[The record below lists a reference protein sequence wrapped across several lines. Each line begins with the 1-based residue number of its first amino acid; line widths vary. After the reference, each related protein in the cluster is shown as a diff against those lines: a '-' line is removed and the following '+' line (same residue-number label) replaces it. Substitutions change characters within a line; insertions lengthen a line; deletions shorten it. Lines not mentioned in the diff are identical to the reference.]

1 MHFTCQDRRHDTRR
15 GVDIQ
20 QLCFETFFFE
30 QFEVLGDPKRR
41 AGRDQSGIA
50 EIDRV
55 ELRGV
60 QNLETF
66 DDEYDKANIRRK
78 HLARRHNV

>member
-1 MHFTCQDRRHDTRR
+1 MHLTRQDCRHDTRR

-30 QFEVLGDPKRR
+30 QLEVLGDPKRR

-60 QNLETF
+60 QNLKTF
-66 DDEYDKANIRRK
+66 DDEYDKANHQEKTRSTQT
-78 HLARRHNV
+78 